1 MFIDYNVLLFLLEK
15 REGKYFSFWK
25 YKNMLGYRWLY
36 VLYLNVF
43 DNESFIMKKV
53 EELMRLGYMYEVFI
67 R

>member
-1 MFIDYNVLLFLLEK
+1 MFIDYNVLFFLLEK

-25 YKNMLGYRWLY
+25 YKNMLGYRWFSIY
-36 VLYLNVF
+36 MFGNV
-43 DNESFIMKKV
+43 SFIMKKV